1 MLAGLHRPARDRRDR
16 AAPSTRTGA
25 GPHTDGVTVAAKEPN
40 DAVTDEP
47 RDAHKTIVRRIA
59 AWAGATP
66 SDPPP
71 PSLERLYR
79 DHAGFVWRVVRR
91 LGIPDAVAED
101 VVQEIFIIARRKLP
115 EYSGRGSPRAWL
127 HGIARGVCSN
137 TRRSH
142 ERHARRLSVLTS
154 PAPPP
159 DPGELLDQ
167 KLAVRAIETF
177 LTTLSPEQRAVFE
190 LMEIEGMSGPEV
202 AQALE
207 INLNVAYS
215 RQRLARKRFL
225 QFLAARKDLAAD
237 PGSQE
242 AS

>member
-101 VVQEIFIIARRKLP
+101 VVQEIFIIARRKL
-115 EYSGRGSPRAWL
+115 
-127 HGIARGVCSN
+127 ARGVCSN